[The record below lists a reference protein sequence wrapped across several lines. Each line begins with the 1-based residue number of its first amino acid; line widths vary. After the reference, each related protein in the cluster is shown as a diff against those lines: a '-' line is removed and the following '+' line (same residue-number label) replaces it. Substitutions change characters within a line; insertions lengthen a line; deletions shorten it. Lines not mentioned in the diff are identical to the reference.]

1 MPENSPHVL
10 VCQGLLP
17 YQFHMF
23 ISSSSPAS
31 GPLTGSQGLQ
41 SSFLS
46 CLWTLSPSPLV
57 LCGLPPLLFPL
68 HSSSSEDLSDAK
80 SKVLLSSVSL
90 VSTFTS
96 AIWTCDALLMNQQI
110 TFNQGAN
117 RNNTI
122 FYSFGA
128 FLGHLIPWMPFWVL
142 TVCWYA
148 DKINQRFHFKDKIK
162 LRLTWKIPSIYE
174 VRVIKG

>member
-1 MPENSPHVL
+1 MPENSHVL
-10 VCQGLLP
+10 VCPGLLP

-23 ISSSSPAS
+23 IFPSNPAS
-31 GPLTGSQGLQ
+31 APLTGSQGLQ

-46 CLWTLSPSPLV
+46 CLWTPSPSPLV
-57 LCGLPPLLFPL
+57 LCGWPPLLFPL
-68 HSSSSEDLSDAK
+68 HSSSSEDLSHAK

-117 RNNTI
+117 RNN
-122 FYSFGA
+122 SFLLIG
-128 FLGHLIPWMPFWVL
+128 GIPWSPGTIDAIL
-142 TVCWYA
+142 GAYCLL
-148 DKINQRFHFKDKIK
+148 IC
-162 LRLTWKIPSIYE
+162 
-174 VRVIKG
+174 